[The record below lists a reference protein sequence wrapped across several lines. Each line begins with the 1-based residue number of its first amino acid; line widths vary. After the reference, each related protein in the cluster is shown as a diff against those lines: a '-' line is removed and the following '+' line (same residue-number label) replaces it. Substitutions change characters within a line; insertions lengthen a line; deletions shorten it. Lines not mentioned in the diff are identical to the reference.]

1 MSSFFAFL
9 SLATVA
15 FGARPFLGYADTGID
30 LALASVPNGTLP
42 GLSEM
47 KGLSDFEWVA
57 ERNLNASSWAFY
69 RAGAG
74 GEWSYRN
81 NLESYGRLRFRPR
94 VLTDITQVEQNMN
107 TTLFGHTFSAPFFMS
122 PFGRAGYAH
131 VDAELNL
138 VKAAAEEN
146 ILYIASMH
154 ATKTLDEIAAA
165 KAEGQV
171 TGHQFYNEG
180 TDEDT
185 LAYFQQVEAAG
196 GKAIFFT
203 VDSAGDGNRHR
214 AARWSVTSSNSGY
227 TYATWDY
234 YQHLQNLTSL
244 PIIPK
249 GIQTVEDAKLA
260 VANGAPAIFLSN
272 HGARQ
277 LDHVP
282 SSLEVALEIYE
293 EAPEIFQQVDV
304 FADGG
309 VRYGSDVLKLMAL
322 GVKAVGAARPFAFA
336 NIYGAD
342 GVKKAL
348 QMLKHEV
355 AIDCANMGLNDV
367 HSINSSY
374 IKLNN
379 PTWNGWYS

>member
-1 MSSFFAFL
+1 MLSFITLL
-9 SLATVA
+9 SLVGSGLAV
-15 FGARPFLGYADTGID
+15 RPFLGSADTGIE
-30 LALASVPNGTLP
+30 LALGSTANDSLP
-42 GLSEM
+42 DLKNIVGLP
-47 KGLSDFEWVA
+47 DFEWVA
-57 ERNLNASSWAFY
+57 ERYLNATRWSFF
-69 RAGAG
+69 RTGAG

-94 VLTDITQVEQNMN
+94 VLTDITRVEASLN

-122 PFGRAGYAH
+122 PFGRAEFSH
-131 VDAELNL
+131 PDAELNL
-138 VKAAAEEN
+138 VRGAAEEN

-154 ATKTLDEIAAA
+154 ASKTLDEISAA
-165 KAEGQV
+165 KAPGQV

-180 TDEDT
+180 TDADT
-185 LAYFQQVEAAG
+185 LAYFKQVEAAG

-214 AARWSVTSSNSGY
+214 AARWNVTSVDSGY

-234 YQHLQNLTSL
+234 YKHLGNLTSL

-260 VANGAPAIFLSN
+260 VAAGAPGIFISN
-272 HGARQ
+272 HGGRQ
-277 LDHVP
+277 LDFVP
-282 SSLEVALEIYE
+282 SALEVALEIYE
-293 EAPEIFQQVDV
+293 EAPEIFQQIEVY
-304 FADGG
+304 ADGG

-322 GVKAVGAARPFAFA
+322 GVKAVGAARPLAFA
-336 NIYGAD
+336 NLYGVE
-342 GVKKAL
+342 GIKKAL
-348 QMLKHEV
+348 QLVKHEI
-355 AIDCANMGLNDV
+355 AIDAANMGLGDV
-367 HSINSSY
+367 HQINASY

>member
-1 MSSFFAFL
+1 MPFFFAVL

-15 FGARPFLGYADTGID
+15 FGARPFLSYPDTGID
-30 LALASVPNGTLP
+30 LALVGRPNGTLP
-42 GLSEM
+42 DLADM
-47 KGLSDFEWVA
+47 KALDDFEWVA
-57 ERNLNASSWAFY
+57 ERNLNESSWAFY

-81 NLESYGRLRFRPR
+81 NLESYG
-94 VLTDITQVEQNMN
+94 
-107 TTLFGHTFSAPFFMS
+107 
-122 PFGRAGYAH
+122 YAH
-131 VDAELNL
+131 VDGELNL

-146 ILYIASMH
+146 ILYVASMH
-154 ATKTLDEIAAA
+154 ATKTLKEIAAA
-165 KAEGQV
+165 KADGQV

-196 GKAIFFT
+196 GKAILFT

-214 AARWSVTSSNSGY
+214 AARWDVTSSDSGY

-234 YQHLQNLTSL
+234 YKHPQNLTSL

-249 GIQTVEDAKLA
+249 GIPTVEDAKLA
-260 VANGAPAIFLSN
+260 ISYRAPGIFLSN

-277 LDHVP
+277 VDHVP
-282 SSLEVALEIYE
+282 SSLEVALEIYP
-293 EAPEIFQQVDV
+293 EAPEIFQQTYV

-336 NIYGAD
+336 NVYGVD

-348 QMLKHEV
+348 QMMKHEI
-355 AIDCANMGLNDV
+355 AIDCSNMGLNDV
-367 HSINSSY
+367 HNINSSY